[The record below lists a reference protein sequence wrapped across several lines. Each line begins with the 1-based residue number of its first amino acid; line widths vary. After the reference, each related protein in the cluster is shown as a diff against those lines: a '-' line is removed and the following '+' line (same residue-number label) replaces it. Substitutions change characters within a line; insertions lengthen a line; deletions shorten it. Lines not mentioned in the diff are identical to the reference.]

1 MHTVELIG
9 EIDLLPQESYSKVEN
24 FVKQLIASDQ
34 FTEKEGAFRTFMDKM
49 NLVEKLVQGNGC
61 YSEEDVEK
69 ELDKI

>member
-34 FTEKEGAFRTFMDKM
+34 LTEKEGAFRTFMDKM
-49 NLVEKLVQGNGC
+49 NLAEK
-61 YSEEDVEK
+61 
-69 ELDKI
+69 